1 MKFKAIIILFMLVAT
16 SALLSAQGLK
26 VMPGTCVKVT
36 SGTTL
41 DIGVGD
47 LILKSDSTCDASLID
62 FGSVTYSGEGS
73 AKVERYLS
81 YLNNGLWHLISPP
94 VDSAVSGMFL
104 DDYLQEY
111 NETTGSW
118 SDIIQVDIPLIPA
131 KGYALWTV
139 NGAATT
145 EVFVGGKTNTGNQ
158 THAFTKSSY
167 ANAGWNLVGN
177 PYPSV
182 LDWEGVAIPAGL
194 YGAIYLFKPK
204 VGGSGDYHVYISDG
218 GTANTHSQYIPSGQG
233 FFVYANAAGT
243 LTFNNDARTHNVE
256 QEFYKSAVENKMLV
270 MKVTGNNITTQT
282 AIRFNPD
289 ATSFVDRLYDA
300 FRLVSGSSDVPVV
313 YTKCEDKRMAINT
326 LPSVKEHETVP
337 MFFEAGV
344 SGEYVFTATEI
355 ESLDDDVPVFLED
368 IASGYIQNLR
378 LNPVYS
384 FDYSAGAVKNF
395 NVYFKDV
402 LGVEEPLAETVKFNC
417 HLNDGRLMVNY
428 NGAEPFGA
436 PATIAVYNLAGQQL
450 LQTETA
456 QPHTEIPFHGSA
468 AMYIVHIIYNQ
479 SSYNQ
484 KIINQKQ

>member
-145 EVFVGGKTNTGNQ
+145 EVFVGSKTNTGN
-158 THAFTKSSY
+158 
-167 ANAGWNLVGN
+167 
-177 PYPSV
+177 
-182 LDWEGVAIPAGL
+182 
-194 YGAIYLFKPK
+194 
-204 VGGSGDYHVYISDG
+204 
-218 GTANTHSQYIPSGQG
+218 
-233 FFVYANAAGT
+233 
-243 LTFNNDARTHNVE
+243 
-256 QEFYKSAVENKMLV
+256 
-270 MKVTGNNITTQT
+270 
-282 AIRFNPD
+282 
-289 ATSFVDRLYDA
+289 
-300 FRLVSGSSDVPVV
+300 
-313 YTKCEDKRMAINT
+313 
-326 LPSVKEHETVP
+326 
-337 MFFEAGV
+337 
-344 SGEYVFTATEI
+344 
-355 ESLDDDVPVFLED
+355 
-368 IASGYIQNLR
+368 
-378 LNPVYS
+378 
-384 FDYSAGAVKNF
+384 
-395 NVYFKDV
+395 
-402 LGVEEPLAETVKFNC
+402 
-417 HLNDGRLMVNY
+417 
-428 NGAEPFGA
+428 
-436 PATIAVYNLAGQQL
+436 
-450 LQTETA
+450 
-456 QPHTEIPFHGSA
+456 
-468 AMYIVHIIYNQ
+468 
-479 SSYNQ
+479 
-484 KIINQKQ
+484 